1 MFLDRLVRLLLP
13 RQEQFFKLLEGMAA
27 QIEAAAAVFAELGN
41 AVGHP
46 ALEEIAVRLKGIEKE
61 ADGIDRDLHLELDKT
76 FVTPIDR
83 EDLAALS
90 KALDDVVDGMEH
102 TATFAAIYQLER
114 LTEPMREQ
122 VRLTVAAA
130 RELAAAVR
138 ILRRLGDPDAGHAA
152 ALSIHTLESEADSV
166 YRRAVAALFTD
177 QLAPTELVRQKD
189 LLTTLEGGID
199 VCEDAMDV
207 IRSVVVKNG

>member
-13 RQEQFFKLLEGMAA
+13 RQDQFFKLLEGMAA
-27 QIEAAAAVFAELGN
+27 QIEAAANVFSELGSVV
-41 AVGHP
+41 AHQ
-46 ALEEIAVRLKGIEKE
+46 AMEEIAARLKEIEKE

-90 KALDDVVDGMEH
+90 KVLDDVVDGMEH
-102 TATFAAIYQLER
+102 TATFAALYQFDQ

-138 ILRRLGDPDAGHAA
+138 LLRRLGDPEAGHAA
-152 ALSIHTLESEADSV
+152 ALKIHTLESEADGV

-177 QLAPTELVRQKD
+177 HLSPADLVRQKD
-189 LLTTLEGGID
+189 LLATLEGGID